1 MRVAIFFEMK
11 VEYDLYP
18 TTLLISSID
27 SPLTIPLPVDEDLQG
42 RKWKTRFNVYT
53 CFSQNKITPLARVDV
68 LIGKCGFL

>member
-42 RKWKTRFNVYT
+42 RK
-53 CFSQNKITPLARVDV
+53 
-68 LIGKCGFL
+68 